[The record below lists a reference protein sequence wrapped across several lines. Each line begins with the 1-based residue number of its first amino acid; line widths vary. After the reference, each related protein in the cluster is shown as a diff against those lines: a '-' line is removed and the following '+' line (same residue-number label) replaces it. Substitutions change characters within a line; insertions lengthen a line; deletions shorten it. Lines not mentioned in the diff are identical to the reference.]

1 MIANSFLQESANTDP
16 TSPIKLSKTAANEK
30 FSGEKE
36 KIPIKLQGRS
46 RVKDKPQK
54 NLGTLSKEQAPMDN
68 VILDTKIEND
78 SVVPPSPHNNPSPES
93 PGLQHARQTS
103 RDTPPPSN
111 LQVDTADTGGF
122 ETAGRS
128 TRRPRGSVSYAE
140 PNLRAKMRRPT
151 SDLID
156 AVTTVERAHS
166 LTASKSKEFDPSDES
181 AHVVKKESEED
192 PDNVWKIGTSDG
204 THDQGQEGID
214 KPKEVFQMNPATTV
228 ELPTVGIADRRRR
241 TVGYKERED
250 ERSEQEKPSLHPG
263 ASSAI
268 ATLMAGSQRSIRR
281 EEEKK
286 TKDVPR
292 ETKEIYDLN
301 ASSPTEALEKDIA
314 ANGNVT
320 NGVGK
325 TDSFSKDA
333 LAPHPRR
340 KERERATLGMQGAI
354 RDGTA
359 TISELKSSRSI
370 AAGLGQQQ
378 QHQQQQQQQ
387 QEEGLLP
394 SSRAERLAVR
404 RRSMM
409 I

>member
-1 MIANSFLQESANTDP
+1 M
-16 TSPIKLSKTAANEK
+16 
-30 FSGEKE
+30 
-36 KIPIKLQGRS
+36 
-46 RVKDKPQK
+46 KDKPPN
-54 NLGTLSKEQAPMDN
+54 NLGTTSKEQAPMDT
-68 VILDTKIEND
+68 VILDNKVEND
-78 SVVPPSPHNNPSPES
+78 NIEPPPSHEIPPPES
-93 PGLQHARQTS
+93 PGLQPARQAS
-103 RDTPPPSN
+103 RDTPPPSD
-111 LQVDTADTGGF
+111 LEMDSADTGGF
-122 ETAGRS
+122 GTAGRS

-156 AVTTVERAHS
+156 AVTTVERAQN
-166 LTASKSKEFDPSDES
+166 LAASRSKEFDTSDES
-181 AHVVKKESEED
+181 AQVVKKESEED
-192 PDNVWKIGTSDG
+192 PDKVWEIRASDG

-214 KPKEVFQMNPATTV
+214 EPKEALQMNPATIV
-228 ELPTVGIADRRRR
+228 ELPTGRIADRRRR
-241 TVGYKERED
+241 TVGYKQRED

-292 ETKEIYDLN
+292 ETREIYDLN
-301 ASSPTEALEKDIA
+301 TSSPAEALQNDIG
-314 ANGNVT
+314 ANGNFT
-320 NGVGK
+320 NGVSK
-325 TDSFSKDA
+325 SDPPSKDA

-340 KERERATLGMQGAI
+340 KERKRDMLGVQGPK
-354 RDGTA
+354 RDGT
-359 TISELKSSRSI
+359 TTTSELKSSRST

-378 QHQQQQQQQ
+378 QG
-387 QEEGLLP
+387 EEVL
-394 SSRAERLAVR
+394 SNSRAERLAVR

>member
-1 MIANSFLQESANTDP
+1 MIANLFPSESANTDP
-16 TSPIKLSKTAANEK
+16 TSPIKLGKTTANEK
-30 FSGEKE
+30 LSGEKE

-46 RVKDKPQK
+46 RVKDKPPS
-54 NLGTLSKEQAPMDN
+54 NLGTTSKEQAPMDT
-68 VILDTKIEND
+68 VILDTKVEND
-78 SVVPPSPHNNPSPES
+78 NVVPPPSHEFPSPES
-93 PGLQHARQTS
+93 PELQHARQTS
-103 RDTPPPSN
+103 RDTPPPSD
-111 LQVDTADTGGF
+111 LQLDTADTGGF
-122 ETAGRS
+122 GTAGRS

-156 AVTTVERAHS
+156 AVTTVERAQT
-166 LTASKSKEFDPSDES
+166 LAASKSKEFDPSDES
-181 AHVVKKESEED
+181 AHMVKKESEED
-192 PDNVWKIGTSDG
+192 PDNVWKTGASDG
-204 THDQGQEGID
+204 TYDRVQEGID
-214 KPKEVFQMNPATTV
+214 EPKEPFQMNPATTV
-228 ELPTVGIADRRRR
+228 ELPTGGIADRRRR
-241 TVGYKERED
+241 TVGYKQREE

-286 TKDVPR
+286 AKDVPR
-292 ETKEIYDLN
+292 ETQEIYDLN
-301 ASSPTEALEKDIA
+301 ASSPAEALENDIA

-325 TDSFSKDA
+325 NDPTSKDA

-340 KERERATLGMQGAI
+340 KERKRDTLGVQGAK
-354 RDGTA
+354 REGT
-359 TISELKSSRSI
+359 TTTSELKSSRSI

-378 QHQQQQQQQ
+378 QQQG
-387 QEEGLLP
+387 EEVLP
-394 SSRAERLAVR
+394 NSRAERLAVR